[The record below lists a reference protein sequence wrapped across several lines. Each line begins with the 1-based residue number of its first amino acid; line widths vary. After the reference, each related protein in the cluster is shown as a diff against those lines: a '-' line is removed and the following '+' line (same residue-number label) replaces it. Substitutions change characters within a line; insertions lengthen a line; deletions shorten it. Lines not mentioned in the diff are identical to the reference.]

1 MRNKHDLGMHIV
13 RVDGALR
20 LWRRIRWQIRVGLQT
35 RVELRNIEPGFD
47 WVQER
52 EETFGVV
59 SVVLDFTGNKF
70 ERERSEDIAA
80 DLEHGDYHREH
91 DQTAQALHI
100 PV

>member
-1 MRNKHDLGMHIV
+1 MRHQHNLGMYII
-13 RVDGALR
+13 RIDRTLR
-20 LWRRIRWQIRVGLQT
+20 LWRWIRGEIRVGLQAW
-35 RVELRNIEPGFD
+35 VELRNIEPGFD

-70 ERERSEDIAA
+70 ERERGEDFAA

-91 DQTAQALHI
+91 DQTAQALHT
-100 PV
+100 PE